1 MSKTVLVVED
11 NDFVMKLYRS
21 CLDSLGVTIVHTK
34 NGAEAADLVRQ
45 NRPAVVVMDI
55 MLPGGVSGIDVTRSL
70 KADEAT
76 KSIPIIVVTTLA
88 IAGDL
93 DRIREAGADAYIPKP
108 INVENFV
115 NTIKGYLA

>member
-1 MSKTVLVVED
+1 MTKTVLVVED

-21 CLDSLGVTIVHTK
+21 CLDSLGVNIIHTK
-34 NGAEAADLVRQ
+34 NGAEAMDLVKKNQ
-45 NRPAVVVMDI
+45 PAVVVMDI
-55 MLPGGVSGIDVTRSL
+55 MLPGMSGIDITRSL
-70 KADEAT
+70 KADETT
-76 KSIPIIVVTTLA
+76 KAIPVVVVTTLA